1 VRRLLAHIRSRR
13 QQWARKAYAVGFFDE
28 VRKKLLESRQIEV
41 IDADADVFLPELA
54 VQAGY

>member
-1 VRRLLAHIRSRR
+1 
-13 QQWARKAYAVGFFDE
+13 VGFFDE